1 MEITIEMIDELRKRT
16 NVNYSD
22 AKKALEESNGDMVE
36 AIIYLEKNNKTKQ
49 DEAKNNSTNIFKK
62 TFKKL
67 NNIKVEAK
75 KNDILEI
82 RLPLL
87 LFLIVSIMLLPLTIL
102 AVVIYMFTGYKFEL
116 KNNEDNLKSVNDTLE
131 KMSDSIKDL
140 N

>member
-49 DEAKNNSTNIFKK
+49 DEAKKNSTNIFKK